1 MTQDSHNKSRQA
13 PVAILVNGPSSSGKS
28 TLCKALQERL
38 VRDSGGDQSKA
49 FYRVAFDDMVLMIAD
64 SLYPISFVQLQG
76 RDTSTLASREPHDG
90 RAAWEY
96 ISDVAEDEN
105 PRVRLATSPV
115 TRQLLTGLHRSWGEH
130 LRLGTD
136 LIIDHFIQDEDWC
149 DEILDVVQGAHAN
162 VLLVGVHC
170 SVEELEQRESSRA
183 DGGVEGRPRGLAR
196 RSNELCHSH
205 GLVYDV
211 DIWTDRQTTAESVE
225 MVINAMDVVRPLG
238 PTRRV
243 SADS

>member
-1 MTQDSHNKSRQA
+1 MTQDSQNDSQQA
-13 PVAILVNGPSSSGKS
+13 PIAIVVNGPSSSGKS

-38 VRDSGGDQSKA
+38 VSDSGDDQSKA
-49 FYRVAFDDMVLMIAD
+49 FFRVAFDDMVLMIAD

-96 ISDVAEDEN
+96 VSDDAGDEN
-105 PRVRLATSPV
+105 PRMRLAMSPH

-130 LRLGTD
+130 LSLGTH
-136 LIIDHFIQDEDWC
+136 LIIDHFIQDADWC
-149 DEILDVVQGAHAN
+149 DEVLDVLQGAHAN

-170 SVEELEQRESSRA
+170 SVEELERRESARA
-183 DGGVEGRPRGLAR
+183 DGGLEGRPRGLAR

-211 DIWTDRQTTAESVE
+211 DVWTDRQSTAESVE
-225 MVINAMDVVRPLG
+225 AVISALDSARPLG

-243 SADS
+243 IAAS

>member
-1 MTQDSHNKSRQA
+1 MNQDSQNESRQA
-13 PVAILVNGPSSSGKS
+13 PIAILVNGPSSSGKS

-38 VRDSGGDQSKA
+38 VSSSGGDQSKA
-49 FYRVAFDDMVLMIAD
+49 FYRVAFDDIVLMIAD

-96 ISDVAEDEN
+96 VSDVAADEH
-105 PRVRLATSPV
+105 PRVRLATSLV

-130 LRLGTD
+130 LRLGTH

-149 DEILDVVQGAHAN
+149 DEVLNVLQAANAN

-170 SVEELEQRESSRA
+170 SVEELERRESSRA

-211 DIWTDRQTTAESVE
+211 DVWTDRQTTAEAVAA
-225 MVINAMDVVRPLG
+225 VISALDSARPLG

-243 SADS
+243 IADS

>member
-1 MTQDSHNKSRQA
+1 MTQDSHNESRQA
-13 PVAILVNGPSSSGKS
+13 PIAILVNGPSSSGKS
-28 TLCKALQERL
+28 TLCKALQEHL
-38 VRDSGGDQSKA
+38 VSDSGGDQSSA
-49 FYRVAFDDMVLMIAD
+49 FYRVAFDDIVLMIAD

-96 ISDVAEDEN
+96 VGDVAADEH

-130 LRLGTD
+130 LRLGTH
-136 LIIDHFIQDEDWC
+136 LIIDHFIQDADWC
-149 DEILDVVQGAHAN
+149 DEVLDVLQAAN
-162 VLLVGVHC
+162 ADVLLVGVHC
-170 SVEELEQRESSRA
+170 SVEELERRESSRA

-211 DIWTDRQTTAESVE
+211 DVWTDRQTTAEAVE
-225 MVINAMDVVRPLG
+225 AVIRALDSARPLG

-243 SADS
+243 IADS

>member
-1 MTQDSHNKSRQA
+1 MTQDSQNESRQA
-13 PVAILVNGPSSSGKS
+13 PTAILVNGPSSSGKS

-38 VRDSGGDQSKA
+38 VSDSDGDQSNA

-76 RDTSTLASREPHDG
+76 RDTSTLASREPHDR

-96 ISDVAEDEN
+96 VSDVAADEH
-105 PRVRLATSPV
+105 PRVRLALSPH

-130 LRLGTD
+130 LRLGTH
-136 LIIDHFIQDEDWC
+136 LIIDHFIQDADWC
-149 DEILDVVQGAHAN
+149 DEVLDVLQAAHAN

-170 SVEELEQRESSRA
+170 SVEELERRESSRA

-211 DIWTDRQTTAESVE
+211 DVWTDRQTTAEAVE
-225 MVINAMDVVRPLG
+225 AIISALDSARPLG

-243 SADS
+243 IADS